1 MNKSDEKTVVSIA
14 CLMVAA
20 FPSLSAPAPV
30 DTNDPT
36 RPHMTPSSKPVTAC
50 LEQNVASPRGCIGV
64 GEKECLKQLEDT
76 ATTWGEVLCAD
87 SEREIW
93 GQRLAASVAQM
104 RAAMDPNR
112 RPFWAT
118 AEKKWIAARDAQCD
132 FEASI
137 YFGGSLARL
146 VRADCLL
153 RETGARAID
162 ISELIENEKGMTG
175 N

>member
-20 FPSLSAPAPV
+20 FPTLSAPAPV
-30 DTNDPT
+30 DINAPV
-36 RPHMTPSSKPVTAC
+36 RPDMSSSSKPLTAC
-50 LEQNVASPRGCIGV
+50 LEENAASPRACIGV

-76 ATTWGEVLCAD
+76 ETTRGEVLCAD

-93 GQRLAASVAQM
+93 GRRLAASVAQM
-104 RAAMDPNR
+104 SAAMDPSR

-118 AEKKWIAARDAQCD
+118 AEKKWVAARDAQCD

-137 YFGGSLARL
+137 YLGGSLARL

-153 RETGARAID
+153 RETGARAIE
-162 ISELIENEKGMTG
+162 IALLIENEKGMKG
-175 N
+175 Y